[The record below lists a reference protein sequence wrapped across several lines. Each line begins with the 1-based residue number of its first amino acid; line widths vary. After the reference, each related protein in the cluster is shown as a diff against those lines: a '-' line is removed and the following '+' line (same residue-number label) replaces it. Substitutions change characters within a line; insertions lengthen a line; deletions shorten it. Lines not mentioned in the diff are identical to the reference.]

1 MSPILHRD
9 VGEHVR
15 QAKRFAAAVTGQPP
29 PDEHESWPPTDI
41 EADRLRNSA
50 YATASTSRLKEEDE
64 DDPGPLR
71 PSWEGRTYSAPE
83 TDPPS
88 DKGKQRALALAVE
101 DEQQGL
107 MLDAEGDRDDT
118 ALRNRSTRRSLAEW
132 ARDELLD
139 MSPSRWVD
147 LRNLLLEVSYLS
159 PPAQSTEGNLTQ
171 RNRRHR
177 LYCSI

>member
-15 QAKRFAAAVTGQPP
+15 QAKRLAAAVTGQTP
-29 PDEHESWPPTDI
+29 PDEHESWPPTDS

-71 PSWEGRTYSAPE
+71 PSWEGRTYSQPE
-83 TDPPS
+83 TDPS
-88 DKGKQRALALAVE
+88 SSYKGKQRALALVTE

-107 MLDAEGDRDDT
+107 MLDAEEDRDDT

-132 ARDELLD
+132 ARDELLN

-147 LRNLLLEVSYLS
+147 LRNLLLEVSYS
-159 PPAQSTEGNLTQ
+159 PQLQLRSTD
-171 RNRRHR
+171 R
-177 LYCSI
+177 I